1 MKGAEPPIS
10 GRPSRQIDIVFPP
23 LYAII
28 DADLVKTSELSFAEM
43 MAESG
48 VALLQYRGKHSTSR
62 ELFEICAVLAREW
75 PRLTG
80 NAPAGEL
87 PQASRFIVND
97 RADIAAL
104 VGAGGVH
111 VGQDDLGVEQARAIV
126 GPHAWVGVSTHNLD
140 QVAAADKNSADYIA
154 FGPIFPTT
162 TKERPDPVVG
172 LDLLAQVRRR
182 TRKPLV
188 AIGGITLDR
197 AEDVYRA
204 GADSLAVT
212 RDLMAAPDPAA
223 RARAFLQT
231 AARVCQSMRGGAAS

>member
-1 MKGAEPPIS
+1 MTPGAEKFVF
-10 GRPSRQIDIVFPP
+10 GQRAGQIEIVFPP

-28 DADLVKTSELSFAEM
+28 DADVGKTSELSFAQM

-48 VALLQYRGKHSTSR
+48 VEILQYRSKHATSR
-62 ELFEICAVLAREW
+62 QLFEICAVLSREW
-75 PRLTG
+75 PGLRG
-80 NAPAGEL
+80 GS
-87 PQASRFIVND
+87 PQARFIVND

-111 VGQDDLGVEQARAIV
+111 VGQTDLGVEQARAIA
-126 GPHAWVGVSTHNLD
+126 GAQSWVGVSTHTLE
-140 QVAAADKNSADYIA
+140 QVAAADRTSADYIA

-197 AEDVYRA
+197 AADVYRA

-212 RDLMAAPDPAA
+212 RDLMTAPDPAA
-223 RARAFLQT
+223 RARAYME
-231 AARVCQSMRGGAAS
+231 AAGRARQAGREGAAFQ